1 MEFYDVRFN
10 LENVVS
16 KLKKV
21 KKPPLK
27 LKRRKFR
34 KSFARS

>member
-10 LENVVS
+10 LENVV
-16 KLKKV
+16 KLLKKT
-21 KKPPLK
+21 KKPQIK
-27 LKRRKFR
+27 FKKRKFR

>member
-10 LENVVS
+10 LENVV
-16 KLKKV
+16 KLLKKV
-21 KKPPLK
+21 KKPPIK
-27 LKRRKFR
+27 LKKRKFR